1 MKNILVPIDP
11 TRPDR
16 TRSAIAQVVQLGRE
30 EPVTARLLRVQP
42 RVTQHVAM
50 CFAPG
55 ELHAMQEA
63 NGLDELAD
71 ARSQLDAAGVP
82 HTSTVRIGRSAPTI
96 VAAAR
101 ELGCD
106 RIVFGQDAA
115 GGRSGLLFGS
125 LAQQVRHLL
134 ASAGSGPQVIGS

>member
-16 TRSAIAQVVQLGRE
+16 TRSAIAQVVQLSRGER
-30 EPVTARLLRVQP
+30 VTARLLRVQP

-71 ARSQLDAAGVP
+71 ARRQLDAAGVP

-96 VAAAR
+96 VAAAG

-115 GGRSGLLFGS
+115 TGRTGFLFGS

-134 ASAGSGPQVIGS
+134 ETAGSGPQVIGS

>member
-30 EPVTARLLRVQP
+30 ELVTARLLRVQP

-63 NGLDELAD
+63 NGLDELAGIELHRRFGGHGQPHHVVSQQFAPHD
-71 ARSQLDAAGVP
+71 AR
-82 HTSTVRIGRSAPTI
+82 
-96 VAAAR
+96 
-101 ELGCD
+101 
-106 RIVFGQDAA
+106 
-115 GGRSGLLFGS
+115 
-125 LAQQVRHLL
+125 
-134 ASAGSGPQVIGS
+134 

>member
-30 EPVTARLLRVQP
+30 EPVIAQLLRVQP

-55 ELHAMQEA
+55 ELRAMQVA
-63 NGLDELAD
+63 NGLYELAD
-71 ARSQLDAAGVP
+71 ARSQLDAGGVP
-82 HTSTVRIGRSAPTI
+82 HASTVRVGRSATSI
-96 VAAAR
+96 VAAAL

-115 GGRSGLLFGS
+115 GRSGSLFGS

-134 ASAGSGPQVIGS
+134 GSGAGPQVIGS